1 VKVLVIG
8 DVCRDVYHYGSTKRK
23 NPEASAPLLN
33 DIATEIKYGMAANVA
48 FNLAELG
55 AEVHTNFPP
64 DEQWSVKK
72 RYIDFQYGTQLL
84 RVDHD
89 RPCDPLGQLPDVSAY
104 DAVVVSDYG
113 KGFVSH
119 DILQKLD
126 GKLLVFVDTKKTEL
140 DYLSTAWVK
149 INHAE
154 RELLKTPPKNLV
166 VTLGAKGSRSANLY
180 APAWPIEVVD
190 PCGAGDTY
198 LAAFAW
204 HVVREPD
211 NVMGAMEFANT
222 AAAVTCQHRG
232 TYAPTLEEIRR

>member
-1 VKVLVIG
+1 MKVLVIG

-48 FNLAELG
+48 VNLAELG

-89 RPCDPLGQLPDVSAY
+89 RPSDPLGDLPDLSAY
-104 DAVVVSDYG
+104 DAVVVSDYD

-119 DILQKLD
+119 EILQQLD
-126 GKLLVFVDTKKTEL
+126 GRIPLFVDTKKQNLGLLTA
-140 DYLSTAWVK
+140 AWVK
-149 INHAE
+149 VNAHE
-154 RELLKTPPKNLV
+154 HELIKTPPKNLV
-166 VTLGAKGSRSANLY
+166 VTLGNRGSMYNGQY
-180 APAWPIEVVD
+180 APAQRIEVVD

-204 HVVREPD
+204 HMIREPD
-211 NVMGAMEFANT
+211 NVMGAMEFANA

>member
-1 VKVLVIG
+1 MKFLVIG
-8 DVCRDVYHYGSTKRK
+8 DACRDVYIYGSTDRK
-23 NPEASAPLLN
+23 NPEAAAPLLN
-33 DIATEIKYGMAANVA
+33 NTMSKVQDGMAVNVA
-48 FNLAELG
+48 NNLIALG
-55 AEVHTNFPP
+55 AEVHTILPLEP
-64 DEQWSVKK
+64 WSEKE
-72 RYIDFQYGTQLL
+72 RYIDARHGTQLL
-84 RVDHD
+84 RVDYD
-89 RPCDPLGQLPDVSAY
+89 RPCDPLGDLPSLAGY

-119 DILQKLD
+119 DILRELD
-126 GKLLVFVDTKKTEL
+126 GMLPVFVDTKKTEL

-204 HVVREPD
+204 HMIREPD
-211 NVMGAMEFANT
+211 NVMGAMEFANA

-232 TYAPTLEEIRR
+232 TYAPTLEEIHR